1 MKCPKC
7 SYVSHDYLNA
17 CRKCN
22 IDLVNFK
29 AQMHLQA
36 IQPGVLDLSLV
47 LSSEPVST
55 PQASYARGHDDFFGS
70 QMLVE
75 SEEGDDTFDI
85 SLDDDFGMTPTQIE
99 QLRAVR
105 PGDDDEAADILPP
118 GMAALD
124 SQETRSAGK
133 PTTSDPSQPGGA
145 APSQAGPLG
154 PPKSG
159 YATVM
164 IDLDDMEGMLDTAGQ
179 ATADQKDAGTVLPP
193 APPQPSGLTL
203 SALDHE
209 ELSLAM
215 PEAEETNLE
224 IHAAEDSGTADEITL
239 IEDTRTAAASEE
251 SALELGELNTEDD
264 LAMAELT
271 DVSFEAQDAV
281 EGEGEPSAQSETDF
295 AELTEMSLEAQ
306 DAAEME
312 DDPVAQGEVD
322 FAELTEMSLE
332 VQDVV
337 EVAGEPAAATDVDSA
352 ELTEMSLEVQDVV
365 EREGELAAQSDE
377 DFAELTEMSLEIQD
391 AEDMNN
397 DDQVTI
403 LESALEMPSLD
414 FDAEL
419 TAEELFADVSDTEEP
434 AQPLLDQ
441 QDEDVE
447 DVRLE
452 FDDLDL
458 DDDKPFA

>member
-7 SYVSHDYLNA
+7 SYVSHDYLDA

-36 IQPGVLDLSLV
+36 IKPGVLDLSLV
-47 LSSEPVST
+47 LSSEPVSA
-55 PQASYARGHDDFFGS
+55 PQAAYTRGHDDFFGS

-75 SEEGDDTFDI
+75 SEEGNDTFDI

-99 QLRAVR
+99 QLRTVR

-118 GMAALD
+118 AMADLD
-124 SQETRSAGK
+124 SQETRRSGK
-133 PTTSDPSQPGGA
+133 PEISDPSQPGGA
-145 APSQAGPLG
+145 TPGQAGPLG
-154 PPKSG
+154 PPKTG

-164 IDLDDMEGMLDTAGQ
+164 IDLDDMEGMLDAAGQ
-179 ATADQKDAGTVLPP
+179 ATAGQKDAGTVVPP
-193 APPQPSGLTL
+193 EPPMPSGLTL

-215 PEAEETNLE
+215 PEAEETSLAT
-224 IHAAEDSGTADEITL
+224 HAAEDSGAAGEITL
-239 IEDTRTAAASEE
+239 IEDTRSTSASEE
-251 SALELGELNTEDD
+251 SALELGELNTEDE

-271 DVSFEAQDAV
+271 DVSFEAQDAA
-281 EGEGEPSAQSETDF
+281 EGEGEPSAQSEADF
-295 AELTEMSLEAQ
+295 AA
-306 DAAEME
+306 
-312 DDPVAQGEVD
+312 
-322 FAELTEMSLE
+322 LTEMSLE
-332 VQDVV
+332 VPDAA
-337 EVAGEPAAATDVDSA
+337 EMEDEPVAQGDVDFA
-352 ELTEMSLEVQDVV
+352 ALTEMSLEVPDVV
-365 EREGELAAQSDE
+365 EGEGESATQSE
-377 DFAELTEMSLEIQD
+377 ADFAELTEMSLEIQD
-391 AEDMNN
+391 AEDINN
-397 DDQVTI
+397 DDQATL

-419 TAEELFADVSDTEEP
+419 TAEELFTDVSDTEEP

-441 QDEDVE
+441 RDEDVE

-458 DDDKPFA
+458 GDDDKPFA